1 MALPYD
7 EQLNAVQNDDTL
19 DYFTRLDLLERIVR
33 SYNPSAFEDKS
44 VNNVAPETVAKTL
57 TPSEQSAWD
66 AYNLAMANRSDI
78 NGEKNLALAKQ
89 QLDAVAADPNAKVAG
104 TSALIMKGVE
114 TRGNM
119 TPAEAA
125 AADRK
130 KTINSLVQE
139 LGKDEPAY
147 RKIAEGL
154 ANQGIESLKDIQY
167 TRTPQYE
174 NQQLT
179 FQPRDQ
185 NTEDGFYPAGYYYG
199 GKKLFDVNDPKIAD
213 LKAKGEWQEKSY
225 YDPDY
230 GGYTVITAKLPN
242 GGFDESWINKATG
255 KPINTYRFGMLGN
268 GEGGI
273 SGGDLFFNL
282 AADASGN
289 VTVVP
294 DWSPRARSQLREIAP
309 VIGVGLLLI
318 PGIGQAIGASILG
331 GSAATVAAT
340 VGLSVTAVTT
350 AVGAAT
356 LSAGMTALQGGS
368 VEDVIKAGV
377 SAGVAS
383 GVNFAAGGGVPGA
396 VSGSVA
402 GTVLQGGNVSQVVTN
417 AFAAG
422 VGAGVQGALPENPD
436 AGKIIGSAAR
446 TYIATGGDLDKTLLN
461 TAATAVGTLDQ
472 PAATAQQTQ
481 AASTP
486 AKISESLVRFEDGG
500 LLYEEQ
506 PDGTGKVTD
515 QAGNERIISS
525 REFSRIA
532 NADTTAPPVTPPAP
546 TDATGLERITVSAP
560 APAPVISP
568 TVTGTDLINQVAAQ
582 PVTTVDP
589 KTLERV
595 IVQGQGANAANVV
608 PVVSPT
614 VTGTDLI
621 NQVAEQPVTTV
632 DSKALERVIVQ
643 GQRDTANVANV
654 APVQTEITTPR
665 PDTTRGLPPVTVTA
679 TTEKLPEPGFEEY
692 KPIPEP
698 KVSDVVTDVPPTTP
712 PDTPPPSL
720 DRVVVTG
727 QRDLVD
733 PFVDIA
739 PPPPPPEVVTPF
751 VAPPVAP
758 PPSLP
763 PVEVVAKA
771 EQLPEPG
778 FEEYK
783 PLPEPK
789 ISDVVTDVVAPPPP
803 APPPSAPIVPEVKA
817 EEPKKEE
824 PPKKPEKI
832 YPTVTGVPPVVPS
845 RAGRQPI
852 ITGVSPARLL
862 ADALAAYR
870 PAGAIEGEESGKER
884 QNVWNEKSLRL
895 KDALGL

>member
-1 MALPYD
+1 MAENWQAGYD
-7 EQLNAVQNDDTL
+7 NLVKQLNAMQGQTNL
-19 DYFTRLDLLERIVR
+19 YQ
-33 SYNPSAFEDKS
+33 YGPNPVSLH
-44 VNNVAPETVAKTL
+44 VNNIAASLARDYGVTNLSDIGAIGSPPRRGHGRTFVPGRGGGWQDTYYIDANNIARWNQFAKYENSSFVAGDEVPKKYLVYKFYNKNTNQEIPAYKFA
-57 TPSEQSAWD
+57 SEGAGEGYSD
-66 AYNLAMANRSDI
+66 YNLQAVPDGKGGVFVVPVQQYSLSGF
-78 NGEKNLALAKQ
+78 GELAADLGPV
-89 QLDAVAADPNAKVAG
+89 LAVAAVA
-104 TSALIMKGVE
+104 
-114 TRGNM
+114 
-119 TPAEAA
+119 
-125 AADRK
+125 
-130 KTINSLVQE
+130 
-139 LGKDEPAY
+139 
-147 RKIAEGL
+147 
-154 ANQGIESLKDIQY
+154 IQI
-167 TRTPQYE
+167 
-174 NQQLT
+174 
-179 FQPRDQ
+179 
-185 NTEDGFYPAGYYYG
+185 
-199 GKKLFDVNDPKIAD
+199 V
-213 LKAKGEWQEKSY
+213 
-225 YDPDY
+225 
-230 GGYTVITAKLPN
+230 
-242 GGFDESWINKATG
+242 
-255 KPINTYRFGMLGN
+255 
-268 GEGGI
+268 
-273 SGGDLFFNL
+273 
-282 AADASGN
+282 
-289 VTVVP
+289 
-294 DWSPRARSQLREIAP
+294 
-309 VIGVGLLLI
+309 

-331 GSAATVAAT
+331 GSLTAVSAA
-340 VGLSVTAVTT
+340 VGLSEVAVAT
-350 AVGAAT
+350 AVGSAA
-356 LSAGMTALQGGS
+356 LSAGTTALQGGS
-368 VEDVIKAGV
+368 VEDVIKSGLAAG
-377 SAGVAS
+377 AAS

-396 VSGSVA
+396 VSGSVV
-402 GTVLQGGNVSQVVTN
+402 GTAIQGGDVSQVVTN

-461 TAATAVGTLDQ
+461 TAATAIGTLDQ

-532 NADTTAPPVTPPAP
+532 NANDTAPPVTPPAP

-589 KTLERV
+589 K
-595 IVQGQGANAANVV
+595 
-608 PVVSPT
+608 
-614 VTGTDLI
+614 
-621 NQVAEQPVTTV
+621 
-632 DSKALERVIVQ
+632 ALERVIVQ
-643 GQRDTANVANV
+643 GQKDTANVANV

-712 PDTPPPSL
+712 PATPPPSL

-803 APPPSAPIVPEVKA
+803 APPPAAPIVPEVKA

-832 YPTVTGVPPVVPS
+832 YPTVTGVPPPA
-845 RAGRQPI
+845 RPGRQPI

>member
-1 MALPYD
+1 MVYVDPFADSFANVDLSKPLDPNLLPS
-7 EQLNAVQNDDTL
+7 
-19 DYFTRLDLLERIVR
+19 LE
-33 SYNPSAFEDKS
+33 Y
-44 VNNVAPETVAKTL
+44 L
-57 TPSEQSAWD
+57 
-66 AYNLAMANRSDI
+66 SDI
-78 NGEKNLALAKQ
+78 G
-89 QLDAVAADPNAKVAG
+89 
-104 TSALIMKGVE
+104 
-114 TRGNM
+114 
-119 TPAEAA
+119 
-125 AADRK
+125 
-130 KTINSLVQE
+130 
-139 LGKDEPAY
+139 
-147 RKIAEGL
+147 GL
-154 ANQGIESLKDIQY
+154 ANINWG
-167 TRTPQYE
+167 
-174 NQQLT
+174 
-179 FQPRDQ
+179 
-185 NTEDGFYPAGYYYG
+185 
-199 GKKLFDVNDPKIAD
+199 
-213 LKAKGEWQEKSY
+213 
-225 YDPDY
+225 
-230 GGYTVITAKLPN
+230 TVIGPDSQWGKDMSEMIGWGLAHPN
-242 GGFDESWINKATG
+242 ASQEQKDEHRVQMGYKNNIVSQLGQDNPYTQAIAWGLVNQGLTNVKDLGVKKDASGNQIFYNKTNSQ
-255 KPINTYRFGMLGN
+255 PINAYRFGVVQN
-268 GEGGI
+268 GQAGI

-282 AADASGN
+282 KADDSGN
-289 VTVVP
+289 ITVDQ
-294 DWSPRARSQLREIAP
+294 DWSPRAEGVFKQLAP
-309 VIGVGLLLI
+309 VIGVALLLI
-318 PGIGQAIGASILG
+318 PGIGQTIGASILG
-331 GSAATVAAT
+331 GSLTAVSAA
-340 VGLSVTAVTT
+340 VGLSEVAVAT
-350 AVGAAT
+350 AVGSAA
-356 LSAGMTALQGGS
+356 LSAGTTALQGGS

-402 GTVLQGGNVSQVVTN
+402 GTVLQGGNVNQVVTN

-461 TAATAVGTLDQ
+461 TAATAIGTLDQ

-589 KTLERV
+589 K
-595 IVQGQGANAANVV
+595 
-608 PVVSPT
+608 
-614 VTGTDLI
+614 
-621 NQVAEQPVTTV
+621 
-632 DSKALERVIVQ
+632 ALERVIVQ
-643 GQRDTANVANV
+643 GQKDTANVANV

-712 PDTPPPSL
+712 PATPPPSL

-739 PPPPPPEVVTPF
+739 PPPSPPEVVTPF

-789 ISDVVTDVVAPPPP
+789 VSEVVTDVVAPPPP
-803 APPPSAPIVPEVKA
+803 APPPAAPIVPEVKA